1 MENLAIFCADVGSIK
16 AKSFGWAAVLPDS
29 EEHILGTDIEEF
41 TSHICQSIKLKH
53 KVALGFECP
62 LFVPMRSEPIIR

>member
-41 TSHICQSIKLKH
+41 TSHIC
-53 KVALGFECP
+53 
-62 LFVPMRSEPIIR
+62 